1 MDTLSLMLR
10 ATRARSPLIADMRLG
25 PNLSVGVPAFGG
37 IPLHYVASGNCRLR
51 TERESLELNEGDFV
65 MLAGMPY
72 YRFRTGDGAM
82 QIEVMDFAERDSFSL
97 DYMRTGTD
105 YLLTRDIGE
114 PPMQAR
120 ILSAIIM
127 PGEGP
132 EAGPLTRDLPDVVL
146 LRDTKS
152 LLEPWLRA
160 AIDFMSNDIRELE
173 PGSSA
178 IAERLIELIFI
189 AALRKWLL
197 DAGPVRGW
205 MRGVTD
211 ATISRVLNAVHAQP
225 GRRWTLGG
233 LAVIAGRSRSGLAAH
248 FREVMGETPFGYIA
262 RWRMHLAAAAV
273 ASGDRSTAEIAAS
286 LGYESS
292 QAFSRTFATAFGATP
307 AQYRRDHAESS
318 MGRDRRPS
326 IAEGEPRPTAAAL
339 TAISSQSG

>member
-37 IPLHYVASGNCRLR
+37 MPLHYVASGACRLR
-51 TERESLELNEGDFV
+51 MERESLELNEGDFV
-65 MLAGMPY
+65 MLARTPY
-72 YRFRTGDGAM
+72 YRFQTGDGAM
-82 QIEVMDFAERDSFSL
+82 QIEVMDFAERDRFSP
-97 DYMRTGTD
+97 DYMRTGAD
-105 YLLTRDIGE
+105 HLLMRDIGE

-120 ILSAIIM
+120 ILSAIVM

-132 EAGPLTRDLPDVVL
+132 EAGPLTRDLPDVML

-152 LLEPWLRA
+152 FLEPWLHA
-160 AIDFMSNDIRELE
+160 AVEFMSNDVRELE

-178 IAERLIELIFI
+178 IAERLIELIFV
-189 AALRKWLL
+189 AALRRWLL
-197 DAGPVRGW
+197 DATPERGW

-211 ATISRVLNAVHAQP
+211 AAISRVLNAVHAQP

-248 FREVMGETPFGYIA
+248 FREVMGETPFGYIT

-273 ASGDRSTAEIAAS
+273 VSGEQSTAEIAAS
-286 LGYESS
+286 LGYEGS
-292 QAFSRTFATAFGATP
+292 QAFSRAFAAAFGVTP
-307 AQYRRDHAESS
+307 AQYRRGHAK
-318 MGRDRRPS
+318 
-326 IAEGEPRPTAAAL
+326 A
-339 TAISSQSG
+339 